1 MRKRVTLCLVF
12 ILFVLTS
19 CQSTSDQANSTSK
32 IETTDQSEEPSSSQE
47 SYKLSYKGQTFH
59 IIYLDQAVLEFANLV
74 KGDSSLDR
82 EKIYNEKVINT
93 FQELASENEVK
104 IGTGYFDYFSSR
116 TNIGKLKEN
125 AIKVS
130 EQKEQINEA
139 VKEALHKSVNR
150 LSGGDKTLFI
160 KPMNPDEY
168 DAIYKMEGVAG
179 VAFSEDAILLQ
190 IDPSYK
196 EDMLTYTVA
205 HEYLHTVEREKNKGE
220 KYSVLDLI
228 VGEGKADAFAHMV
241 YPDKQVA
248 WAKPLSEPSQKK
260 AFDQLRSY
268 IHSYDYHVYAAFVNG
283 NPQKGIPRWTSYKL
297 GGKITQSYLDK
308 HHDESVDEW
317 VNHKGKEFLQGSAYR
332 DLLH

>member
-1 MRKRVTLCLVF
+1 MRKLVTLCLVF
-12 ILFVLTS
+12 ILFFLTS
-19 CQSTSDQANSTSK
+19 CQSTSEQAKSK
-32 IETTDQSEEPSSSQE
+32 PKNDTTDQAENQSSSKE
-47 SYKLSYKGQTFH
+47 SYEVSYKGQTFH

-74 KGDSSLDR
+74 KEDSSLDR

-150 LSGGDKTLFI
+150 LPGGDKTLYI

-205 HEYLHTVEREKNKGE
+205 HEYLHTGRKERRITEKN
-220 KYSVLDLI
+220 I
-228 VGEGKADAFAHMV
+228 
-241 YPDKQVA
+241 
-248 WAKPLSEPSQKK
+248 
-260 AFDQLRSY
+260 
-268 IHSYDYHVYAAFVNG
+268 
-283 NPQKGIPRWTSYKL
+283 
-297 GGKITQSYLDK
+297 
-308 HHDESVDEW
+308 
-317 VNHKGKEFLQGSAYR
+317 AY
-332 DLLH
+332 